1 MTSPGF
7 NAALLAFKQLLSSDQ
22 IETDADRLTRVE
34 TATFATGARVL
45 AVLYPER
52 SQLELCLQIARQH
65 QQTFYTVS
73 SGKNWGYGSQV
84 PVQTDSIILNLNRLK
99 AIRDYD
105 RKRGVV
111 TVEAGVTQAE
121 LAQFLREQG
130 DLHWMD
136 CTGSSARCSVVGNT
150 VERGFGHTAYGEHV
164 KHVCGMEVLL
174 ANGQIIRTGL
184 HRFPNAL
191 AAGVYQAGVGP
202 ALDGLFF
209 QSNLGI
215 VLSITL
221 WLMPKPERFL
231 AFYISTEQD
240 DDLEPLV
247 EALVLLKRQGYL
259 TSLPHIANAYRVLP
273 GLQQFPT
280 AAAQEKAFPLSQD
293 RLDKLQKQ
301 WQLGCW
307 NVSGA
312 LYGTKP
318 QVKLARSVIK
328 KRLGAFKNIKL
339 TFVSD
344 HLLAV
349 IEKNQWL
356 LSKLLRRDMAR
367 VLAVLKP
374 VHFMMK
380 GQPSDNFLAS
390 AYWRMP
396 ALPKAEYELDA
407 DGVGL
412 IWCAFVA
419 PADGEHARRI
429 EALIRQIVM
438 PYGFEPGITFTLL
451 SERCLDAV
459 ISISYNRQAVEG
471 IDWDRQAAACRLRL
485 YETML
490 QAGYYPYRLDISMM
504 QFMAGYSAPEYE
516 QLLQRLKC
524 MFDENNLLS
533 PGRYITTR
541 EL

>member
-1 MTSPGF
+1 MTPAGF
-7 NAALLAFKQLLSSDQ
+7 NEALLAWQQVLATEQVITSPEQLS
-22 IETDADRLTRVE
+22 AVA
-34 TATFATGARVL
+34 TATFATKAKVL

-52 SQLELCLQIARQH
+52 EQLQACLQIAQQYRQ
-65 QQTFYTVS
+65 TLYSVS

-84 PVQTDSIILNLNRLK
+84 PVQTGSIILNLSRLK
-99 AIRDYD
+99 TISHYD
-105 RKRGVV
+105 KKHGVV

-184 HRFPNAL
+184 HRFANAL
-191 AAGVYQAGVGP
+191 AAGVYQPGVGP

-221 WLMPKPERFL
+221 WLMPRPERFL
-231 AFYISTEQD
+231 AFYISTEQET
-240 DDLEPLV
+240 DLEPLV
-247 EALVLLKRQGYL
+247 ETLALLKRQGYL
-259 TSLPHIANAYRVLP
+259 SSLPHIANAFRVLP
-273 GLQQFPT
+273 GLQRFPADAT
-280 AAAQEKAFPLSQD
+280 AENAYPLPQHT
-293 RLDKLQKQ
+293 LQQLKQ
-301 WQLGCW
+301 KWQLGCW
-307 NVSGA
+307 SVSGA
-312 LYGTKP
+312 LYGTLA
-318 QVKLARSVIK
+318 QVKLARAILK
-328 KRLGAFKNIKL
+328 KHMRLFKTVKL
-339 TFVSD
+339 TFISD
-344 HLLAV
+344 RRLQV
-349 IEKNQWL
+349 IEKNQRL
-356 LSKLLRRDMAR
+356 LSILLRRDMSQ

-374 VHFMMK
+374 VHNMMK
-380 GQPSDNFLAS
+380 GQPSEHFLSS

-396 ALPKAEYELDA
+396 ALPKAEYALDS

-419 PADGEHARRI
+419 PASGEHARAI
-429 EALIRQIVM
+429 EHLVRQVVM

-459 ISISYNRQAVEG
+459 ISISYNRKADSN
-471 IDWDRQAAACRLRL
+471 IDWDSRAAACRLAL
-485 YETML
+485 YKAML
-490 QAGYYPYRLDISMM
+490 QSGYYPYRLDISMM
-504 QFMAGYSAPEYE
+504 QFIAEQSPAEYE
-516 QLLQRLKC
+516 QLLQQLKHL
-524 MFDENNLLS
+524 FDKNNVLS
-533 PGRYITTR
+533 PGRYIVAQK
-541 EL
+541 L